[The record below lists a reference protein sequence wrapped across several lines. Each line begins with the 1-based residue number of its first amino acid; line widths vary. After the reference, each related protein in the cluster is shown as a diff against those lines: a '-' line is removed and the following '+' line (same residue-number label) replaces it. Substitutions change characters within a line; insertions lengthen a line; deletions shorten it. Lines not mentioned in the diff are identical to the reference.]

1 MTLFLN
7 TKCLVLFLFLLFSA
21 HVSASQSM
29 TQRDQIKSL
38 SGRKD
43 VFIHF
48 QDIKDAGINEIK
60 FQGSEDKIMKDHTK
74 YFLKNLQLPGKRP
87 FFDSQD
93 GPTRIMVLS
102 SQMGVGKSTITFF
115 LASAMSHA
123 KFRVLLVNLDR
134 ENTSLKKIIGTFQNY
149 QFQPPDQPCSDD
161 EVETIYSLSENLDFL
176 NYRESQRLVMD
187 ERATEVDYYNAYF
200 RSIISS
206 YDCVLYDTHTGL
218 NELSLSILQESN
230 VAILVSTPD
239 ATSISDTYTLIKA
252 SSPYITDVDLCL
264 VINQVLDK
272 KSSLEVYKDLNLALR
287 NFMERDIK
295 LLGLIHADEMLKN
308 FPKKYEFRQGDN
320 GKLSALKQIEEMAP
334 KLFEKKIQNNVKW
347 S

>member
-1 MTLFLN
+1 
-7 TKCLVLFLFLLFSA
+7 
-21 HVSASQSM
+21 M
-29 TQRDQIKSL
+29 TQRGQIKSL
-38 SGRKD
+38 SGRQD

-48 QDIKDAGINEIK
+48 QDIKDAAIKEIK

-74 YFLKNLQLPGKRP
+74 LFLNNLQLPGERP

-134 ENTSLKKIIGTFQNY
+134 QNPSLTKIIETVQDY
-149 QFQPPDQPCSDD
+149 QFQPPDQLCSND
-161 EVETIYSLSENLDFL
+161 EAEIIYSLSQNLDFV
-176 NYRESQRLVMD
+176 NYRESRRYLAD
-187 ERATEVDYYNAYF
+187 ERATELDYYNAYF
-200 RSIISS
+200 KSIISS

-218 NELSLSILQESN
+218 NELNLSILQESN
-230 VAILVSTPD
+230 VAILVSTSD
-239 ATSISDTYTLIKA
+239 ASSISDTYALIKA
-252 SSPYITDVDLCL
+252 SSPYIIDVDLGL

-272 KSSLEVYKDLNLALR
+272 KSSLEVYKDLHLALR

-295 LLGLIHADEMLKN
+295 LLGLIQTDEMLKN

-320 GKLSALKQIEEMAP
+320 GNISALKQIEEMAP
-334 KLFEKKIQNNVKW
+334 KLFVKKTQNIVKW